1 MLSVDEIVILFYEDV
16 NIEFLRRRTNKIT
29 GEWDYPRILIYIDN
43 IASEYERDITL
54 LHEFIHARDEIIKGI
69 EKKLGE
75 MDEYGCTNYN
85 EVEREA
91 VETYHKFPEVLKFLK
106 ELYYIK

>member
-1 MLSVDEIVILFYEDV
+1 MLSFDDIMILFYEDV
-16 NIEFLRRRTNKIT
+16 YVEFLRRRSDRIT
-29 GEWDYPRILIYIDN
+29 GEWDYPRILIYLNN
-43 IASEYERDITL
+43 ITSEYDRDITL
-54 LHEFIHARDEIIKGI
+54 LHEFIHARDEIVKGI

-91 VETYHKFPEVLKFLK
+91 IETYHTSPEILKFLK
-106 ELYYIK
+106 ELYDIS